1 MAEVKVLEH
10 MEQLTVLPEVD
21 RILKK
26 LGYVADLQGQ
36 LSR

>member
-1 MAEVKVLEH
+1 MAEVKALEH
-10 MEQLTVLPEVD
+10 MEQLTVHPELD